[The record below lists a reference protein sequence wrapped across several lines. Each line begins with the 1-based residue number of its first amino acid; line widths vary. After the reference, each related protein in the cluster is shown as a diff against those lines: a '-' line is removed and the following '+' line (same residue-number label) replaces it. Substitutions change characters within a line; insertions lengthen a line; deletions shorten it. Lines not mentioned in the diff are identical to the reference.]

1 MIKLISKLKSIRV
14 CLVGWVEK
22 WEDKKLGRDRK
33 VRQWKRF
40 IIFSQMYL
48 IGRMEK
54 WRKEKHNYLFE
65 KKNERMENVI
75 QINLLSCPIR

>member
-54 WRKEKHNYLFE
+54 WRKEKHNYFFE